1 MDKEFVRFMKVLEE
15 ITFEHKHLKRVKQK
29 AKGKE
34 AELRLSARMITIF
47 R

>member
-1 MDKEFVRFMKVLEE
+1 MDKEFAGFMKVLEE
-15 ITFEHKHLKRVKQK
+15 ITFENNHLKRVKQK

-34 AELRLSARMITIF
+34 AELWLSARMITIF